1 MGELNHALW
10 LANLALMVVLAL
22 KLVWNGLHLRY
33 RAFFLW
39 VCLQAGTNAVLDL
52 LRRSEGLSIQ
62 LPFRAQPLDSIELY
76 FYFWFWT
83 EPVLVIALVVAVF
96 EIYSLSLERYRGIR
110 TISRRILTLCLVL
123 ASLISVFSILPD
135 LQFNADPENAW
146 FLLTNVIR
154 RAIYTSL
161 FAFLILLVSFITV
174 FPVRLSRNSIIH
186 VGLFTIVFLANSLTI
201 LAMNFRGIDVIPVI
215 DVIGGGISALAFLT
229 WILFLTPG
237 GEIAERTVRSSLSA
251 SEAEGLLLKLRQI
264 NDSLTE
270 SHRRL

>member
-1 MGELNHALW
+1 M
-10 LANLALMVVLAL
+10 ANLALMVALAL
-22 KLVWNGLHLRY
+22 KLVWGGLHLRY
-33 RAFFLW
+33 RAFFFW
-39 VCLQAGTNAVLDL
+39 VCFQAGTNAILDL
-52 LRRSEGLSIQ
+52 LRRGEGFSIQ
-62 LPFRAQPLDSIELY
+62 LPFRAQPFDSVEIY

-96 EIYSLSLERYRGIR
+96 EIYSLALQRYRGIS
-110 TISRRILTLCLVL
+110 TISRRILTICLVL
-123 ASLISVFSILPD
+123 ASLISIFSILPD
-135 LQFNADPENAW
+135 LQFNADPENTW

-161 FAFLILLVSFITV
+161 FAFLILLVSFITI
-174 FPVRLSRNSIIH
+174 FPVRLSRNSILH
-186 VGLFTIVFLANSLTI
+186 VALFTIVFLANSATT
-201 LAMNFRGIDVIPVI
+201 LAVNFHGFEMIPVI
-215 DVIGGGISALAFLT
+215 NIVIASISALSFLA

-237 GEIAERTVRSSLSA
+237 GEIVERTVRSSLSA